1 MSTQNVFSSRQ
12 QQKSPGQLEN
22 EAFVGAKGVT
32 SRFLVL
38 RLGVGGK
45 KQSQTC
51 IHAHTPK
58 VTEKEQYIWKEKKV
72 KVAQSCL
79 TLWPH
84 GLWPARL
91 LCPWSSSGKNTGVG
105 SHSLLQE
112 IFPTEGSNPGLLHCW
127 LILYLERFTK
137 SLKHSPSENLF
148 IIPVSDIYCR

>member
-1 MSTQNVFSSRQ
+1 MQIQMSTQNVFSSRQ

-38 RLGVGGK
+38 RLGVGGKK

-91 LCPWSSSGKNTGVG
+91 LCPWNSSGKNIGVS
-105 SHSLLQE
+105 SHSLFQG
-112 IFPTEGSNPGLLHCW
+112 IFPSQE
-127 LILYLERFTK
+127 
-137 SLKHSPSENLF
+137 
-148 IIPVSDIYCR
+148 